1 MDTVGDSRED
11 RPGLGRAAALGQ
23 EEGWL
28 LPQGSPSNSLSSV
41 PQFDQYQDRWTQS
54 PHSGL
59 CREITSLSQH
69 LLQLSGL
76 SRSALSLNWLHLSP
90 PVFEASFEPVSL
102 SLPCLSSSWSR
113 SPSSAPSQYLSVSV
127 TSMSLCLHLSLSPPP
142 ESPSPPYLS
151 VPLVSVFLSLYLP
164 RSAGAPSC
172 LLLCPVSPF
181 LSLAVSS
188 AMFPS
193 ISLSPSVSPS
203 PPLCLCLSAPA
214 FPHSPPPPPRLFRLW
229 GPDGGTFT
237 LQCLRAE
244 GRGSFWDFSPPPAPG
259 PSRQQPLICLVC
271 WGLPLTPRGSASI
284 GKNSSLEQTL
294 CHP

>member
-1 MDTVGDSRED
+1 MTDTVGDSGED

-28 LPQGSPSNSLSSV
+28 VPQGSPSNSLSSA
-41 PQFDQYQDRWTQS
+41 PQFDQYQDRWTV
-54 PHSGL
+54 
-59 CREITSLSQH
+59 TSVRALQGNHEPRQH
-69 LLQLSGL
+69 LLKLSWL
-76 SRSALSLNWLHLSP
+76 CRSALALKWLHLSP
-90 PVFEASFEPVSL
+90 PGFEASSEPVSP

-113 SPSSAPSQYLSVSV
+113 SLSSAPSQYLSVSV

-142 ESPSPPYLS
+142 ESPCPPYLS

-164 RSAGAPSC
+164 RSSGAPSC
-172 LLLCPVSPF
+172 LLCPVSLF

-214 FPHSPPPPPRLFRLW
+214 FPHSPSFLPIDSIAFPKMFLF
-229 GPDGGTFT
+229 
-237 LQCLRAE
+237 
-244 GRGSFWDFSPPPAPG
+244 
-259 PSRQQPLICLVC
+259 
-271 WGLPLTPRGSASI
+271 LPY
-284 GKNSSLEQTL
+284 EQFRWT
-294 CHP
+294 